1 MEVDEGSRDG
11 LPSPVLPGS
20 GDLGSLTLS
29 ASQPFGSL
37 SHLANQFS
45 IKASCRRFR

>member
-1 MEVDEGSRDG
+1 MPHGGPRDG
-11 LPSPVLPGS
+11 LPSPVLSGS

-37 SHLANQFS
+37 SHRANLFS
-45 IKASCRRFR
+45 IKASYRGFR